1 VRQDRARVQIGKITR
16 FGLLEMSRQRLRP
29 SLGESSYMTCPR
41 CSGIGN
47 IRSVESLALAIL
59 RIIGEEARKERTAKV
74 IAQLPVEVATYLLN
88 EKRNWVQSLESR
100 NDTQVILVAN
110 SALETPHYQI
120 RRVRDDQ
127 AELPE
132 NAGTSYTLAE
142 LSDEPDALSGVAQ
155 ERKVAEPAA
164 VATITPTAAPVRK
177 VVEQKRPGLLS
188 RLFSLFSG
196 SEESEPQQT
205 RERSDRSGKKRDA
218 RGGQRTRRRSEPQR
232 TEPRSTRSSK
242 AGRKRGGKGS
252 ADDSSRPGRSPAERG
267 PADNSSPDRKSARS
281 STESTAGTG
290 AEAAGTRT
298 EGRKDSRDETRRSPG
313 KRRSRGGR
321 RRKRA
326 DTGETSESA
335 DNQQRGEATQQASPD
350 QNAPAGRPPR
360 EGSSP
365 RRRSNRNRTD
375 RPGDTAASGNA
386 GDRQAESTSASELSA
401 VAFAVPGQANGAGV
415 TADRTPPA
423 AAARVDTTDSRPDAE
438 RAEQLPP
445 MHSKDDRPDERQA
458 LSSRDD
464 WSSYGDTQP
473 ELPIVRSPESRPSE
487 LQSSSVASSTNR
499 SEPLDAPRSLPAD
512 SPGEPQTLRQAQD
525 RATAEAALRRTAT
538 PERAPEADVTRPP
551 EKPAETPSL
560 KSNGAPGHED
570 KAAGRLLPWEPLE
583 EHPDS
588 AGLTKP
594 DEKADRSDS
603 ER

>member
-1 VRQDRARVQIGKITR
+1 
-16 FGLLEMSRQRLRP
+16 MSRQRLRP

-100 NDTQVILVAN
+100 HDTQVILVAN

-177 VVEQKRPGLLS
+177 VVEQKAPGLLS

-252 ADDSSRPGRSPAERG
+252 SDDSSRAGRSPAERG
-267 PADNSSPDRKSARS
+267 PADNSSPDRKPARS

-290 AEAAGTRT
+290 AEAAGART

-326 DTGETSESA
+326 DAGETSESA

-350 QNAPAGRPPR
+350 QNVPPGRPPR
-360 EGSSP
+360 EASSP

-375 RPGDTAASGNA
+375 RPGDTTASGNA
-386 GDRQAESTSASELSA
+386 PDRQAESTSASELSA
-401 VAFAVPGQANGAGV
+401 AALAVPRQANGAGV

-423 AAARVDTTDSRPDAE
+423 VATRVDTPHSRPDAE
-438 RAEQLPP
+438 RAEERPP
-445 MHSKDDRPDERQA
+445 HSKDDRPGERQA
-458 LSSRDD
+458 LSGRDD

-473 ELPIVRSPESRPSE
+473 ELPIVRSPAGRPPE
-487 LQSSSVASSTNR
+487 LQSSPGTSPTNS
-499 SEPLDAPRSLPAD
+499 SEPSDAD
-512 SPGEPQTLRQAQD
+512 SQSEPQTLRQAQD

-538 PERAPEADVTRPP
+538 PERAREADVARPP
-551 EKPAETPSL
+551 EKPAEAPRL